1 MIFFPPNLRTQ
12 KLQKYRFLG
21 SQTKSDPLF
30 FYGGNSMH
38 AVCTILSFF
47 MNHEINLLWAVLL
60 KVDNRVGT
68 LRGLTGDKVPDSLV
82 ARAKYNKDII
92 CYEINTN
99 LEECSSDDD
108 VNDWW
113 IRVNGPERGYI
124 GRTFVDIAVERKTS
138 SSAAKLSRWRNMTP
152 SMASNSS
159 IKTIRD
165 GQRNH
170 FLNTALSAQPLM
182 NQNSSSKHTL
192 HATFL

>member
-1 MIFFPPNLRTQ
+1 MDLTRSLRDASKSAMIFPPPNLRTQ
-12 KLQKYRFLG
+12 KLQKYRYLG

-82 ARAKYNKDII
+82 ARAKYNEDII

-99 LEECSSDDD
+99 LEERSSDDD

-113 IRVNGPERGYI
+113 IRVNGPERVG
-124 GRTFVDIAVERKTS
+124 TLVER
-138 SSAAKLSRWRNMTP
+138 LSISQLRGRQAQAQQSCRDSEIWLLRWRP
-152 SMASNSS
+152 
-159 IKTIRD
+159 I
-165 GQRNH
+165 
-170 FLNTALSAQPLM
+170 PV
-182 NQNSSSKHTL
+182 SKP
-192 HATFL
+192 

>member
-1 MIFFPPNLRTQ
+1 MDLTRSLRDASKSAMIFPPPNLRTQ
-12 KLQKYRFLG
+12 KLQKYRYLG

-82 ARAKYNKDII
+82 ARAKYNKDID

-113 IRVNGPERGYI
+113 IRVNGPECGYI

-138 SSAAKLSRWRNMTP
+138 SSAAKLSR
-152 SMASNSS
+152 
-159 IKTIRD
+159 
-165 GQRNH
+165 
-170 FLNTALSAQPLM
+170 
-182 NQNSSSKHTL
+182 
-192 HATFL
+192 